1 MLAVLSARE
10 STVVSYRSSGNCTKT
25 TSTFRVSFA
34 DIHCPPLC
42 MADVVP
48 VPVIPHA
55 AGDCACAL
63 SAVRDQQN
71 RTRENNLACAFIAS
85 SENEL
90 NKMTRLR
97 ILVVHKCRCCANALD
112 CGQRHLCCRTASD
125 TEPVAFLF
133 RQQHLDRVHMSFSLH
148 LAKVNSA
155 RKPNGI
161 PSEPVNTPS
170 IISLSQNFNLSPEE
184 IKNFQ

>member
-1 MLAVLSARE
+1 VDSDICVVERQATLNLS
-10 STVVSYRSSGNCTKT
+10 
-25 TSTFRVSFA
+25 
-34 DIHCPPLC
+34 L
-42 MADVVP
+42 
-48 VPVIPHA
+48 
-55 AGDCACAL
+55 
-63 SAVRDQQN
+63 
-71 RTRENNLACAFIAS
+71 
-85 SENEL
+85 
-90 NKMTRLR
+90 
-97 ILVVHKCRCCANALD
+97 
-112 CGQRHLCCRTASD
+112 
-125 TEPVAFLF
+125 VAFLF